1 MKIKS
6 DFVTNSS
13 STSFILVCDREFTE
27 EEFMRLVG
35 VQNGSP
41 LQQVF
46 SRLYELIINR
56 MKPLDDIS
64 VEMEIER
71 SHPNVKEKLEDAK
84 NTGKTIYM
92 GKLGT
97 EDGDA
102 LESYFCVDSFEIQ
115 NDHIY
120 FNYLDCLW

>member
-27 EEFMRLVG
+27 EEFLQLVG
-35 VQNGSP
+35 VQAESP
-41 LQQVF
+41 LQPIF
-46 SRLYELIINR
+46 SRLYKLINNR

-64 VEMEIER
+64 VEIEIER

-84 NTGKTIYM
+84 NSGKTIYM
-92 GKLGT
+92 GELGT

>member
-13 STSFILVCDREFTE
+13 STSFILICDREFTK
-27 EEFMRLVG
+27 EEFLQLVG
-35 VQNGSP
+35 VQNESP
-41 LQQVF
+41 LQTIF

-84 NTGKTIYM
+84 NSGKTIYM
-92 GKLGT
+92 GELGT
-97 EDGDA
+97 EDGDP